1 MIFLRVLS
9 FIGGSFVLF
18 AGPFLLLSDAAGQ
31 AAGRSVAAILAGG
44 LSVLLYALGYYFV
57 AMAGHRAWR
66 AQNIRKIIAG
76 LLTFQFIVAL
86 WLLSASKNPQALIAT
101 APLLCLSAFLFMGF
115 VWPGDGGHSHR
126 PMRRRDHSALQ

>member
-9 FIGGSFVLF
+9 FVGGSFVLF

-31 AAGRSVAAILAGG
+31 AAGRSVTTVLAGG
-44 LSVLLYALGYYFV
+44 LAVLMYALGYYFV

-66 AQNIRKIIAG
+66 SQNIRKIISG
-76 LLTFQFIVAL
+76 LLAFQFIAAAS
-86 WLLSASKNPQALIAT
+86 LLYASKNPQVLIAT

-126 PMRRRDHSALQ
+126 PMRRREHSALQ